1 MDNSIVGTSAV
12 SALNTDT
19 TMATNSFGT
28 DFLNASTITN
38 NIASVYTSP
47 AIGTVGTVFAGNY
60 NTTGTVTMHDPN
72 FKNTGLEVNGNAN
85 FAGEVIIKGKNLGDA
100 LDRIEERLAI
110 LHPNPELE
118 EKWDKLHELRM
129 AYVELEREIIEKE
142 KMWTKL
148 KATKVPAIK

>member
-1 MDNSIVGTSAV
+1 MENSIVGTSAV
-12 SALNTDT
+12 TALNTDT

-28 DFLNASTITN
+28 DILTASAITN
-38 NIASVYTSP
+38 NMASVYTVP
-47 AIGTVGTVFAGNY
+47 ALGGHSAVFAGNY

-72 FKNTGLEVNGNAN
+72 LKGTGLEVNGNAN
-85 FAGEVIIKGKNLGDA
+85 FAGEVTVKGKNLTEA
-100 LDRIEERLAI
+100 LDRIEKRLAI